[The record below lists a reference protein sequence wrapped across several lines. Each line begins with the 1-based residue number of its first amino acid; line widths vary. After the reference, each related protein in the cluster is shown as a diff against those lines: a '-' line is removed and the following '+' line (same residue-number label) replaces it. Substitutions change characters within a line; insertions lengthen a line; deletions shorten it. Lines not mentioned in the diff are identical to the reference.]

1 VAALAELIAHGG
13 VAGALVEIL
22 VLVAVGGVFVSV
34 WLRERRVGEEP
45 APGGEARLRDDDAPD
60 A

>member
-1 VAALAELIAHGG
+1 VAALPELIAHGG

-22 VLVAVGGVFVSV
+22 VLVAVAGVFVSV

-45 APGGEARLRDDDAPD
+45 TTGAEARLRDDDASD
-60 A
+60 S

>member
-1 VAALAELIAHGG
+1 

-22 VLVAVGGVFVSV
+22 VLVAVAGVFVSV

-45 APGGEARLRDDDAPD
+45 TTGAEARLRDDDASD
-60 A
+60 S